1 MATTEEVE
9 VEDGEAKALPC
20 LRCGAPST
28 LQCPTCLKQGLP
40 KAPYC
45 SQDCFKAAWPEHKKG
60 HKAAA
65 ADGWAYCTKRGRGR
79 SAVMPPFAWTGDLRP
94 YKIGPPRQ
102 VPDTIPRPDYAA
114 DGVPRSEVESRQQR
128 NVVCRTPKEIDG
140 IRRACRV
147 GREVLDAAHA
157 AVRPGATT
165 DEIDRVVHDAMM
177 EAGAY
182 PSPLNY
188 YNFPKSVCTSINE
201 VICHGIPDQ
210 RELQSGDIVNVDVTS
225 YIGGWHGDLNET
237 FCVGEVNEQS
247 KSLVKV
253 THDAMMA
260 AISACRPGVR
270 FRDIGDVISRHV
282 SSSGFS
288 VVKTYCG
295 HGIGDLFHVAPNVPH
310 YAHNK
315 AVGVMKEGMVFTIE
329 PMINAGTWRD
339 TMWPDG
345 WTAVTADGKRSAQ
358 FEHQIVITADGAEI
372 LTARLPTSPPLWWEA
387 NGGGGGGGGS

>member
-1 MATTEEVE
+1 MATATM
-9 VEDGEAKALPC
+9 EADSKVGLGVPC
-20 LRCGAPST
+20 LRCDAPST
-28 LQCPTCLKQGLP
+28 LQCPTCLKQSLP

-45 SQDCFKAAWPEHKKG
+45 SQDCFKAAWPEHKKC

-65 ADGWAYCTKRGRGR
+65 AAGADGWAFCTKRGRGR
-79 SAVMPPFAWTGDLRP
+79 AAAMPLFDWTGDLRP
-94 YKIGPPRQ
+94 FKIGPPRK
-102 VPDTIPRPDYAA
+102 VPDSIPRPDYAVT
-114 DGVPRSEVESRQQR
+114 GIPTSEVESRQQR
-128 NVVCRTPKEIDG
+128 NVVCRSAEEIAG
-140 IRRACRV
+140 IRAACRA
-147 GREVLDAAHA
+147 GRDALDAAA
-157 AVRPGATT
+157 RAVRPGVTT
-165 DEIDRVVHDAMM
+165 DEIDRVVHDALV

-210 RELQSGDIVNVDVTS
+210 REMAAGDIVNVDVTA

-237 FCVGEVNEQS
+237 FAVGEVDEAS
-247 KSLVKV
+247 KQLIRV
-253 THDAMMA
+253 THDSMMA
-260 AISACRPGVR
+260 AIAVCRPGVR
-270 FRDIGDVISRHV
+270 FRDIGDVINRHV
-282 SSSGFS
+282 TSHGMS

-295 HGIGDLFHVAPNVPH
+295 HGIGDLFHCAPNIPH

-329 PMINAGTWRD
+329 PMVNAGTWRD

-358 FEHQIVITADGAEI
+358 FEHQIVITADGADI
-372 LTARLPTSPPLWWEA
+372 LTARLPTSPPLWWE
-387 NGGGGGGGGS
+387 G